1 MEITPRTLGVIVA
14 SFLVS
19 PVCFS
24 GGHNQ
29 ARDPAI
35 AKDQQLTAEIDAVLD
50 KYEALWDT
58 QDTAGLIALWDQD
71 DPEPFYLAEEQDE
84 WRIGWDQLM
93 GYFDAPGEST
103 TESIRMRFDG
113 VQARWLADD
122 LAFAKFW
129 IRFDTKM
136 DFLPNPIGT
145 DARASAIFRK
155 TDEGWRL
162 ITWAESP
169 GSPILYVQRLYKQH
183 REEGEQ
189 SPMPYISQLYE
200 RHTRE
205 DFPEYM
211 ETHKKAEE
219 VASK

>member
-1 MEITPRTLGVIVA
+1 MKFKLLALSIGIAGILGSQVIEA
-14 SFLVS
+14 
-19 PVCFS
+19 

-29 ARDPAI
+29 SRQPAI
-35 AKDQQLTAEIDAVLD
+35 AQDQALTAEIDAVLNE
-50 KYEALWDT
+50 YEVLWDT

-84 WRIGWDQLM
+84 WRIGWDQVKA
-93 GYFDAPGEST
+93 YFDPAGEST
-103 TESIRMRFDG
+103 TDSIRMRFDG

-155 TDEGWRL
+155 TDAGWRL

-183 REEGEQ
+183 REEGEA
-189 SPMPYISQLYE
+189 SPMPYVSVLYE

-205 DFPEYM
+205 DFAEYM
-211 ETHKKAEE
+211 ETHKKSATQE
-219 VASK
+219 